1 MTKIALLGAAGQ
13 IGTPL
18 SLLCKASDLFDEIS
32 LYDIVHAPGI
42 ATDLNHIDTRAKVSG
57 HLAEDGGL
65 QKALAR
71 ADIVVVTAGIARK
84 PGMTRDDN
92 VAGFLDL
99 FKTNASIIR
108 DLFTE
113 VAKTCPQAICCVVT
127 NPVNSTVPVAAET
140 LRQGGTY
147 DPTRLFGVTTLD
159 VVRAS
164 TFIAHALGGGA
175 DPKSFKVPVIG
186 GHSGA
191 TILPLYSHA
200 VPKLCIDSAK
210 LAQVIH
216 SELLL
221 PIYFDLKLMTSSL
234 YAGVQF
240 GGDEIVESKKGAGS
254 ATTCMAYAGFR
265 FIKALIQAKSGTPV
279 VEEAYV
285 YLPGIQDGKEI
296 AARLGVD
303 YFAVKVELGP
313 NGATKVFDIG
323 SLSDGEEK
331 LLGVALK
338 DLKANIQAGHAFMG
352 L

>member
-18 SLLCKASDLFDEIS
+18 SLLCKSSDLFNEIA
-32 LYDIVHAPGI
+32 LYDVVHAPGI

-65 QKALAR
+65 QKALKG
-71 ADIVVVTAGIARK
+71 ADFVVVTAGIARK
-84 PGMTRDDN
+84 PGMTRD
-92 VAGFLDL
+92 DL

-113 VAKTCPQAICCVVT
+113 VAKTCPQAICCIVT
-127 NPVNSTVPVAAET
+127 NPVNSTVPVAAEA
-140 LRQGGTY
+140 LRQGDAY
-147 DPTRLFGVTTLD
+147 DATRLFGVTTLD

-191 TILPLYSHA
+191 TILPLYSQA
-200 VPKLCIDSAK
+200 VPEISIDSEK

-216 SELLL
+216 R
-221 PIYFDLKLMTSSL
+221 
-234 YAGVQF
+234 VQF

-265 FIKALIQAKSGTPV
+265 FIKALLQAKSGTPG

-285 YLPGIQDGKEI
+285 YLPGIQGGKEI

-303 YFAVKVELGP
+303 YFAVKVELGS

-323 SLSDGEEK
+323 SLSDSEEK
-331 LLGVALK
+331 LLEVALK

-352 L
+352 V

>member
-1 MTKIALLGAAGQ
+1 MLILITGS
-13 IGTPL
+13 PL
-18 SLLCKASDLFDEIS
+18 
-32 LYDIVHAPGI
+32 
-42 ATDLNHIDTRAKVSG
+42 R
-57 HLAEDGGL
+57 
-65 QKALAR
+65 Q
-71 ADIVVVTAGIARK
+71 
-84 PGMTRDDN
+84 
-92 VAGFLDL
+92 
-99 FKTNASIIR
+99 TNASIIR

-113 VAKTCPQAICCVVT
+113 VAKTCPQAICCIVT
-127 NPVNSTVPVAAET
+127 NPVNSTVPVAAEA
-140 LRQGGTY
+140 LRQGDAY
-147 DPTRLFGVTTLD
+147 DATRLFGVTTLD

-191 TILPLYSHA
+191 TILPLYSQA
-200 VPKLCIDSAK
+200 VPEISIDSEK

-216 SELLL
+216 SEFLL
-221 PIYFDLKLMTSSL
+221 PTISMHCDLNLMALSL

-265 FIKALIQAKSGTPV
+265 FIKALLQAKSGTPG

-285 YLPGIQDGKEI
+285 YLPGIQGGKEI

-303 YFAVKVELGP
+303 YFAVKVELGS

-323 SLSDGEEK
+323 SLSDSEEK
-331 LLGVALK
+331 LLEVALK

-352 L
+352 V

>member
-18 SLLCKASDLFDEIS
+18 SLLCKSSDLFNEIS
-32 LYDIVHAPGI
+32 LYDIIHAPGI

-65 QKALAR
+65 QKALQG
-71 ADIVVVTAGIARK
+71 ADLVVVTAGIARK
-84 PGMTRDDN
+84 PGMTRD
-92 VAGFLDL
+92 DL

-113 VAKTCPQAICCVVT
+113 VANTCPQAICCIVT
-127 NPVNSTVPVAAET
+127 NPVNSTVPVAAEA
-140 LRQGGTY
+140 LRQGGAY
-147 DPTRLFGVTTLD
+147 DPARLFGVTTLD

-175 DPKSFKVPVIG
+175 DPKSFKVPVVG

-191 TILPLYSHA
+191 TILPLYSQA
-200 VPKLCIDSAK
+200 VPKISIDSAK

-216 SELLL
+216 R
-221 PIYFDLKLMTSSL
+221 
-234 YAGVQF
+234 VQF

-265 FIKALIQAKSGTPV
+265 FIKALLQAKGGTPV

-285 YLPGIQDGKEI
+285 YLPGIHGGEEI

-313 NGATKVFDIG
+313 DGATKVFDIG
-323 SLSDGEEK
+323 SLSDSEEK
-331 LLGVALK
+331 LLEVALK
-338 DLKANIQAGHAFMG
+338 DLKANIQAGYAFMG
-352 L
+352 V